1 MKRTRKRGTQ
11 AVSPDPA
18 AMLRACRKLAAD
30 MRAEHALGWGPVAII
45 TSTGLTSWVDRDEAA
60 ASMDRAGDRW
70 AKEITP

>member
-1 MKRTRKRGTQ
+1 
-11 AVSPDPA
+11 
-18 AMLRACRKLAAD
+18 MLRACRKLAAD